1 MAAPAGARYA
11 AWMSRRL
18 RASLLLV
25 AVLGALLVAPA
36 RPTLA
41 QLPVTFHP
49 PHTVRASAAT
59 LAPELARVVDER
71 IREAAPDSLD
81 AALHLAL
88 DVAGQK
94 LHFGLDH
101 RTTLAF
107 GAKER
112 EGNCIEYAHLFA
124 VVFDRAAR
132 QRGIAARAYVVH
144 SADARVL
151 GEKLAARG
159 LGDHD
164 WVLVVGTAG
173 PPRRLFVD
181 PTFFDFGLGWDIT
194 SSVTGDVRAP

>member
-1 MAAPAGARYA
+1 MATRRSTGYA
-11 AWMSRRL
+11 KGMPRRPL
-18 RASLLLV
+18 ASLFLC
-25 AVLGALLVAPA
+25 ALLAISLE
-36 RPTLA
+36 RPTHA
-41 QLPVTFHP
+41 QLPVTFHA
-49 PHTVRASAAT
+49 PHTVRASTAT
-59 LAPELARVVDER
+59 LAPELARTVDAA
-71 IREAAPDSLD
+71 IREAAPDSID

-88 DVAGQK
+88 DATGQQF
-94 LHFGLDH
+94 HFGLGH
-101 RTTLAF
+101 PTTLAF

-124 VVFDRAAR
+124 LIFARATT

-151 GEKLAARG
+151 GEKLGARG

-181 PTFFDFGLGWDIT
+181 PTFFDFGLGWDIAAA
-194 SSVTGDVRAP
+194 VAGDVRAP